1 LADTD
6 WQNWLAFA
14 PSVTYTQLVPPH
26 FVERIKGDKMKSTLD
41 KLDGLSRK
49 LNIEIPAEKVQE
61 AFEKV
66 YKGIQKNATVKG
78 FRKGKAPIATIRTIY
93 SDRVK
98 SDVVQDLIQDNYQA
112 ALEEHSLDP
121 VGFPKISFTTA
132 DEASPFHFT
141 AEFEIRPEVVIKKFE
156 NLPVQKEILEI
167 SDERVAGILE
177 NIRTSQAETIT
188 VFEDRALAQGDVA
201 VLDFVGEVGG
211 QPLPNGSAEG
221 HMLEIGSGQ
230 FIEGFEEGVT
240 GMKIGERRDLNLRFP
255 EAYHE
260 PTIAGQ
266 PVTFHVTLKGI
277 KKKVLP
283 ELNDELA
290 KKVGT
295 YENLEGLKEAIRKDI
310 RESEERRI
318 LEEMR
323 NRLIKVLVESN
334 PIQVPRTLV
343 AEQKKALVED
353 FKGRMQQQGLGE
365 AEFEQYKDKWEE
377 DFEKTA
383 TFMVHSTFLL
393 DTLAHQLKLE
403 ATAAEIDEKV
413 DEYAKQTGIALDKI
427 KQFYAKPER
436 RSRLAFQIT
445 EQKVVDH
452 LLGKAKVQEVAGTQL
467 KNVE

>member
-1 LADTD
+1 M
-6 WQNWLAFA
+6 
-14 PSVTYTQLVPPH
+14 
-26 FVERIKGDKMKSTLD
+26 MKSTLD

-98 SDVVQDLIQDNYQA
+98 SDVVQDLIQDSYQA

-121 VGFPKISFTTA
+121 VGFPKIAFTTA
-132 DEASPFHFT
+132 AESAPFHFT
-141 AEFEIRPEVVIKKFE
+141 AEFEVRPEVVIKKFE

-167 SDERVAGILE
+167 TDDRVASILE

-188 VFEDRALAQGDVA
+188 VFEDRALANGDVA
-201 VLDFVGEVGG
+201 MLDFVGEVAG

-221 HMLEIGSGQ
+221 HMLEIGAGQ
-230 FIEGFEEGVT
+230 FIEGFEDGVL
-240 GMKIGERRDLNLRFP
+240 GMKIGEHRHLNLKFP

-295 YENLEGLKEAIRKDI
+295 YENLDGLKEAIRKDI

-318 LEEMR
+318 LEETR

-353 FKGRMQQQGLGE
+353 FKGRMQQQGLPE
-365 AEFEQYKDKWEE
+365 TEFEQYKDKWEE

-403 ATAAEIDEKV
+403 ATASEIAEKI
-413 DEYAKQTGIALDKI
+413 DEYAKQTGIELEKI
-427 KQFYAKPER
+427 KQFYAKDER

-452 LLGKAKVQEVAGTQL
+452 LLSKAKVQEVAGTQL
-467 KNVE
+467 KNAE

>member
-1 LADTD
+1 
-6 WQNWLAFA
+6 
-14 PSVTYTQLVPPH
+14 
-26 FVERIKGDKMKSTLD
+26 MKSTLD

-78 FRKGKAPIATIRTIY
+78 FRKGKAPIASIKAAY

-98 SDVVQDLIQDNYQA
+98 NDVVQDLIQESYQA

-121 VGFPKISFTTA
+121 VGFPKVAFTAA
-132 DEASPFHFT
+132 DEESPFKFT
-141 AEFEIRPEVVIKKFE
+141 AEFEVRPEVVIKKFE
-156 NLPVQKEILEI
+156 NLPLQKEILEI
-167 SDERVAGILE
+167 SDERVNGILD
-177 NIRTSQAETIT
+177 NIRSSQAETVT
-188 VFEDRALAQGDVA
+188 VFEDRALAEGDVA

-211 QPLPNGSAEG
+211 APLPNGSAEG

-230 FIEGFEEGVT
+230 FIEGFEDGVV
-240 GMKIGERRDLNLRFP
+240 GMKIGEHRDLNLKFP
-255 EAYHE
+255 EQYHE
-260 PTIAGQ
+260 SSIAGA
-266 PVTFHVTLKGI
+266 PVKFHVTLKGI

-283 ELNDELA
+283 EINDELA
-290 KKVGT
+290 KKVGQ

-310 RESEERRI
+310 KDSEERRI
-318 LEEMR
+318 QEEMR
-323 NRLIKVLVESN
+323 NRLIKVLVENN
-334 PIQVPRTLV
+334 PIEVPRTLV

-365 AEFEQYKDKWEE
+365 NDFEQYKDKWED
-377 DFEKTA
+377 DFNKTA

-403 ATAAEIDEKV
+403 ATPAEIDQKIE
-413 DEYAKQTGIALDKI
+413 EYAQQTGLEIDKI
-427 KQFYAKPER
+427 RQFYAKQER

-452 LLGKAKVQEVAGTQL
+452 LIGKAKVQEVAGSQL
-467 KNVE
+467 KTVE

>member
-1 LADTD
+1 
-6 WQNWLAFA
+6 
-14 PSVTYTQLVPPH
+14 
-26 FVERIKGDKMKSTLD
+26 MKSTLD

-78 FRKGKAPIATIRTIY
+78 FRKGKAPMATIKSIY

-98 SDVVQDLIQDNYQA
+98 SDVVQDLIQESYQA

-121 VGFPKISFTTA
+121 IGFPKVSFATA
-132 DEASPFHFT
+132 NEENPFHFT
-141 AEFEIRPEVVIKKFE
+141 AEFEVRPEVVIKKYE

-167 SDERVAGILE
+167 SDERVNGILE
-177 NIRTSQAETIT
+177 NIRTSQAETVT
-188 VFEDRALAQGDVA
+188 VFEDRALAQADVA
-201 VLDFVGEVGG
+201 VLDFAGEIAG
-211 QPLPNGSAEG
+211 QPLPNGTAEG

-230 FIEGFEEGVT
+230 FIEGFEEGLV
-240 GMKIGERRDLNLRFP
+240 GMKIGEHRDLNLRFP

-260 PTIAGQ
+260 PSIAGQ
-266 PVTFHVTLKGI
+266 PVKFHVTLKGI

-290 KKVGT
+290 KKVGQ
-295 YENLEGLKEAIRKDI
+295 YDNLDALKEAIRKDI
-310 RESEERRI
+310 KDSEERRI
-318 LEEMR
+318 QEELR
-323 NRLIKVLVESN
+323 NRLIKVLVENN
-334 PIQVPRTLV
+334 PIEVPRTLV

-365 AEFEQYKDKWEE
+365 AEFEQYKGKWEE
-377 DFEKTA
+377 DFDKTA
-383 TFMVHSTFLL
+383 RFMVHSTFLL

-403 ATAAEIDEKV
+403 ATPPEIEQKIEEYAQQTGLEID
-413 DEYAKQTGIALDKI
+413 KI
-427 KQFYAKPER
+427 RQFYAKPER

-452 LLGKAKVQEVAGTQL
+452 LIGKASVQEVATAQL